1 MTPSNGVKPQKSHTF
16 EPEPNTLI
24 LEDQSLSLGFVQ
36 LPKKILWASNL
47 SRDAKIL
54 YAVLLGYAWQEDRC
68 FPGYRRL
75 CQDVGAT
82 EKMVRKYMRELDTV
96 GLVSQ
101 RRRGQGK
108 TNLYTLHDL
117 RTVKIPVQEHPN
129 STVQEPVQTPV
140 PEREKLPRNN
150 KQSNNKQNTNN
161 VVVDTLTK
169 FGVSKRV
176 AQKLVEAHPEDYILQ
191 KLDLVQWMVAT
202 GSSLVG
208 KNPAGYLR
216 RAIEDDYLPPPKYQ
230 TPAQRQKDEKTLQ
243 AAQQRRQEAEEE
255 YRRTKERLQQRSR
268 EEHPPQPVG
277 KDGLNTESAWSLTLE
292 QLKEQ
297 TPRPTFETWLRDTM
311 LLEVEGNTAHVMVP
325 SQFALDWLEKRMYQ
339 SIARTLGG
347 VLQQDVEV
355 EFIAQAPE

>member
-1 MTPSNGVKPQKSHTF
+1 
-16 EPEPNTLI
+16 
-24 LEDQSLSLGFVQ
+24 
-36 LPKKILWASNL
+36 
-47 SRDAKIL
+47 
-54 YAVLLGYAWQEDRC
+54 
-68 FPGYRRL
+68 
-75 CQDVGAT
+75 
-82 EKMVRKYMRELDTV
+82 MR
-96 GLVSQ
+96 Q
-101 RRRGQGK
+101 P
-108 TNLYTLHDL
+108 L
-117 RTVKIPVQEHPN
+117 RTSATAGWRAGLSP
-129 STVQEPVQTPV
+129 
-140 PEREKLPRNN
+140 
-150 KQSNNKQNTNN
+150 
-161 VVVDTLTK
+161 
-169 FGVSKRV
+169 FGMPW
-176 AQKLVEAHPEDYILQ
+176 AAWAWEIAA
-191 KLDLVQWMVAT
+191 WACAMVAT

-216 RAIEDDYLPPPKYQ
+216 RAIEDDYLPTPEYQ

-243 AAQQRRQEAEEE
+243 AAQKRRQEAEEE

>member
-1 MTPSNGVKPQKSHTF
+1 MP
-16 EPEPNTLI
+16 
-24 LEDQSLSLGFVQ
+24 
-36 LPKKILWASNL
+36 WA
-47 SRDAKIL
+47 
-54 YAVLLGYAWQEDRC
+54 AWAWEIAARAC
-68 FPGYRRL
+68 
-75 CQDVGAT
+75 A
-82 EKMVRKYMRELDTV
+82 
-96 GLVSQ
+96 
-101 RRRGQGK
+101 
-108 TNLYTLHDL
+108 
-117 RTVKIPVQEHPN
+117 
-129 STVQEPVQTPV
+129 
-140 PEREKLPRNN
+140 
-150 KQSNNKQNTNN
+150 
-161 VVVDTLTK
+161 
-169 FGVSKRV
+169 
-176 AQKLVEAHPEDYILQ
+176 
-191 KLDLVQWMVAT
+191 MVAT

-216 RAIEDDYLPPPKYQ
+216 RAIEDDYLPTPEYQ

-243 AAQQRRQEAEEE
+243 AAQKRRQEAEEE